1 MGFMGDRGVDE
12 AGGDLLLRA
21 VRLRSSGCGLPGGR
35 ASGRSAPEVLD
46 AERPDLATDRW
57 VDADGLCGLLQ
68 DCVQHGL
75 SLEMACVSAVGRCL
89 ISFEPQRVV
98 PAAQA
103 ARWRVEGPDVVWEV
117 DESRLGGLRLVQ
129 RPSCRGLHLRL
140 ELFDADGVRVAS
152 LGAQPRPQRPDPC
165 LWRALLERHL
175 GVALC

>member
-12 AGGDLLLRA
+12 AGGDPLLRA
-21 VRLRSSGCGLPGGR
+21 GRVRSSGCGLPGGPAARR
-35 ASGRSAPEVLD
+35 AAPGGVGGG
-46 AERPDLATDRW
+46 RPDLATDRW

-103 ARWRVEGPDVVWEV
+103 ARWRVEGPDVVWEI
-117 DESRLGGLRLVQ
+117 DESRLGGLRLGQ

-140 ELFDADGVRVAS
+140 ELFGADGGR
-152 LGAQPRPQRPDPC
+152 GARPGARPRPQRPDPC